1 MFGDGGT
8 VCGGTIALVMSP
20 FVGGV
25 TWVALREVD
34 HQPVSGHFG
43 DDRRGGDGG
52 AMLVA
57 FDLVVMSAGIGT
69 SRRVERVERLGD
81 VIARPVE
88 NSGDF
93 GQSTNA
99 SPAISNGF
107 PLRSLPD
114 DLPQSPPQTP
124 PKPFFIVDSPPS
136 RKPSSRS
143 TWLSARRAATP
154 SA

>member
-1 MFGDGGT
+1 MERSRPVFGDGGT

-57 FDLVVMSAGIGT
+57 FDFGRYTAGIGT
-69 SRRVERVERLGD
+69 SG
-81 VIARPVE
+81 
-88 NSGDF
+88 
-93 GQSTNA
+93 A
-99 SPAISNGF
+99 SN
-107 PLRSLPD
+107 
-114 DLPQSPPQTP
+114 
-124 PKPFFIVDSPPS
+124 V
-136 RKPSSRS
+136 
-143 TWLSARRAATP
+143 LSALVM
-154 SA
+154 

>member
-1 MFGDGGT
+1 MLGDGGT

-57 FDLVVMSAGIGT
+57 FDFGRYIGWNRHV
-69 SRRVERVERLGD
+69 RRVERVERLGD

-93 GQSTNA
+93 GQSANA
-99 SPAISNGF
+99 SLAISNGF
-107 PLRSLPD
+107 PYGASRTTFHNLPRRLPRSL
-114 DLPQSPPQTP
+114 
-124 PKPFFIVDSPPS
+124 FYRRFPS
-136 RKPSSRS
+136 DRKSVV
-143 TWLSARRAATP
+143 
-154 SA
+154 

>member
-1 MFGDGGT
+1 MLGDGGT

-57 FDLVVMSAGIGT
+57 FDFGRYVGWNRHV
-69 SRRVERVERLGD
+69 RRVERVERLGD

-93 GQSTNA
+93 GQSANA

-107 PLRSLPD
+107 LDCPL
-114 DLPQSPPQTP
+114 
-124 PKPFFIVDSPPS
+124 
-136 RKPSSRS
+136 
-143 TWLSARRAATP
+143 
-154 SA
+154 

>member
-57 FDLVVMSAGIGT
+57 FDFGRYVGWNRHV
-69 SRRVERVERLGD
+69 RRVERVERLGD

-93 GQSTNA
+93 GQSANA

-107 PLRSLPD
+107 PYGASRMTFHNLPRRLPRSLFYRRFP
-114 DLPQSPPQTP
+114 S
-124 PKPFFIVDSPPS
+124 KP
-136 RKPSSRS
+136 
-143 TWLSARRAATP
+143 
-154 SA
+154 

>member
-1 MFGDGGT
+1 MLGDGGT

-57 FDLVVMSAGIGT
+57 FDFWSLCRLESGT
-69 SRRVERVERLGD
+69 SG
-81 VIARPVE
+81 
-88 NSGDF
+88 
-93 GQSTNA
+93 A
-99 SPAISNGF
+99 SN
-107 PLRSLPD
+107 
-114 DLPQSPPQTP
+114 
-124 PKPFFIVDSPPS
+124 V
-136 RKPSSRS
+136 
-143 TWLSARRAATP
+143 LSALVM
-154 SA
+154 